1 MWSSSV
7 ATRLARLQR
16 STTRRFT
23 TQTSPVNAATAA
35 NASATAAS
43 TPTSSSTNVNATT
56 RAKSTYTGGFDV
68 FNQGRRILITGGT
81 GQIGMELVP
90 YLRSMFGDNAI
101 VNSDIKSSGKK
112 ESGPFV
118 YCDVQNKDSLARIV
132 LENGIDTIVHMASL
146 LSALGEKNPQLALK
160 VNTRG
165 IENVLEIA
173 KQNNLSVFSPSTIA
187 VFGPSTPKDETPD
200 LTIMRPTTM
209 YGITKVH
216 LELLG
221 EYYHDKFGVDF
232 RSIRYPGIISS
243 EAWPGGGT
251 TDYAVEIFYD
261 ALKHGKYK
269 CFLAADARLPMMYMP
284 DCLKA
289 TIALMQA
296 PNESLTQRT
305 YNVTAVSFT
314 PAEIAAS
321 IKKVIPSFEITY
333 EPDFRQQIAETW
345 PRSIDDGMARRD
357 WSWQHDYDLD
367 SMVQDMLV
375 KLDAKLKRIEQE
387 KMTQQQ

>member
-1 MWSSSV
+1 MWTSS
-7 ATRLARLQR
+7 ATRLARLQHAAV
-16 STTRRFT
+16 RRFA
-23 TQTSPVNAATAA
+23 TQSAPTNAAA
-35 NASATAAS
+35 NATGASAASAAS
-43 TPTSSSTNVNATT
+43 TANANATT

-68 FNQGRRILITGGT
+68 FNQGSRILITGGT

-90 YLRSMFGDNAI
+90 YLRGIFGDNAI
-101 VNSDIKSSGKK
+101 VNSDIKTSGKK
-112 ESGPFV
+112 ETGPFV
-118 YCDVQNKDSLARIV
+118 YCDVQNRDSLARIV
-132 LENGIDTIVHMASL
+132 LENGVDTIVHMASL

-165 IENVLEIA
+165 IENVLDIA
-173 KQNNLSVFSPSTIA
+173 AQNKLRVFSPSTIA

-221 EYYHDKFGVDF
+221 EYYHNKFGVDF

-269 CFLAADARLPMMYMP
+269 CFLAPDARLPMMYMP

-296 PNESLTQRT
+296 PNESLSQRA

-321 IKKVIPSFEITY
+321 IKKIMPDFEITY

-345 PRSIDDGMARRD
+345 PRSIDDSIARRD
-357 WSWQHDYDLD
+357 WNWQHDYDLD
-367 SMVQDMLV
+367 SMVEDMLV
-375 KLDAKLKRIEQE
+375 KLDAKLKKVEQS
-387 KMTQQQ
+387 KSAQ

>member
-1 MWSSSV
+1 MWTSP
-7 ATRLARLQR
+7 ATRLAPRMR
-16 STTRRFT
+16 STAMRGFAS
-23 TQTSPVNAATAA
+23 QSAPKNAAAAA
-35 NASATAAS
+35 NAA
-43 TPTSSSTNVNATT
+43 SSTANTNATT

-68 FNQGRRILITGGT
+68 FNQGSRILITGGT

-90 YLRSMFGDNAI
+90 YLRNIFGENSI

-112 ESGPFV
+112 ETGPFV

-146 LSALGEKNPQLALK
+146 LSALGEKNPSLALK

-165 IENVLEIA
+165 IENVLDIA
-173 KQNNLSVFSPSTIA
+173 AQNKLRVFSPSTIA

-221 EYYHDKFGVDF
+221 EYYHNKFGVDF

-269 CFLAADARLPMMYMP
+269 CFLAPDARLPMMYMP

-296 PNESLTQRT
+296 PNEALTQRA

-321 IKKVIPSFEITY
+321 IKKIMPNFEITY

-345 PRSIDDGMARRD
+345 PRSIDDSIARRD
-357 WSWQHDYDLD
+357 WNWQHDYDLD
-367 SMVQDMLV
+367 AMVEDMLV
-375 KLDAKLKRIEQE
+375 KLDAKLKRVESE
-387 KMTQQQ
+387 KKN

>member
-1 MWSSSV
+1 MWTSS
-7 ATRLARLQR
+7 ATRLAPRMCTATMR
-16 STTRRFT
+16 GFA
-23 TQTSPVNAATAA
+23 TQSVPKNAAASAAAAATANAAA
-35 NASATAAS
+35 N
-43 TPTSSSTNVNATT
+43 TSATT

-68 FNQGRRILITGGT
+68 FNQGSRILITGGT

-90 YLRSMFGDNAI
+90 YLRNIFGENAI

-112 ESGPFV
+112 ETGPFV

-146 LSALGEKNPQLALK
+146 LSALGEKNPSLALK

-165 IENVLEIA
+165 IENVLDIA
-173 KQNNLSVFSPSTIA
+173 AQNKLRVFSPSTIA

-221 EYYHDKFGVDF
+221 EYYHNKFGVDF

-269 CFLAADARLPMMYMP
+269 CFLAPDARLPMMYMP

-296 PNESLTQRT
+296 PNEALTQRA

-321 IKKVIPSFEITY
+321 IKKVMPNFEITY

-345 PRSIDDGMARRD
+345 PRSIDDSIARRD
-357 WSWQHDYDLD
+357 WNWQHDYDLD
-367 SMVQDMLV
+367 AMVEDMLV
-375 KLDAKLKRIEQE
+375 KLDAKLKRVESE
-387 KMTQQQ
+387 KKN